1 MGRTKGT
8 KGSEAGN
15 LSVSK
20 RGTKGRGKD
29 QNSSINKTGFDGS
42 MSAPWRKT
50 VSIFK
55 QPVTLVHTSK
65 RDSKICKGEEAQA
78 RRSGGNGKKE
88 KPLQLFWSK
97 RLEGIRAMVPLDTFD
112 RFSGE
117 KTEYISSGLELANKI
132 EPALSVIAEDSA
144 SASLF
149 SVLNSFTTS
158 TIVGQEAS
166 RKELDS
172 NPWINTNAEQP
183 FIKPYEIK
191 EKDIQSQEE
200 RVLLQRRRLQEAR
213 KLLGS

>member
-1 MGRTKGT
+1 
-8 KGSEAGN
+8 
-15 LSVSK
+15 
-20 RGTKGRGKD
+20 
-29 QNSSINKTGFDGS
+29 
-42 MSAPWRKT
+42 
-50 VSIFK
+50 
-55 QPVTLVHTSK
+55 
-65 RDSKICKGEEAQA
+65 
-78 RRSGGNGKKE
+78 
-88 KPLQLFWSK
+88 
-97 RLEGIRAMVPLDTFD
+97 MVPLDTFD

-183 FIKPYEIK
+183 FIKVFI
-191 EKDIQSQEE
+191 IRAFS
-200 RVLLQRRRLQEAR
+200 L
-213 KLLGS
+213 S

>member
-88 KPLQLFWSK
+88 KPLQ
-97 RLEGIRAMVPLDTFD
+97 VPLSLLDF
-112 RFSGE
+112 F
-117 KTEYISSGLELANKI
+117 TEMLYLKRSMFQTWNL
-132 EPALSVIAEDSA
+132 V
-144 SASLF
+144 
-149 SVLNSFTTS
+149 V
-158 TIVGQEAS
+158 
-166 RKELDS
+166 
-172 NPWINTNAEQP
+172 
-183 FIKPYEIK
+183 
-191 EKDIQSQEE
+191 QEE
-200 RVLLQRRRLQEAR
+200 SRYHLSLDITIFP
-213 KLLGS
+213 